1 MIRNEWR
8 TNPTK
13 ARVTGLPCVADDRV
27 VFRVYLHGTI
37 DVYTTDGRTFFSKA
51 GGASRQQRDRAEQA
65 ARDWAMRHGDTM
77 EELLAALP
85 RRSWWRRILNV
96 A

>member
-8 TNPTK
+8 TSLTQ
-13 ARVTGLPCVADDRV
+13 AWVTGSPCVAEDRII
-27 VFRVYLHGTI
+27 FRVCLHGTI
-37 DVYTTDGRTFFSKA
+37 DVYTSDGRDFFSKA

-65 ARDWAMRHGDTM
+65 AREWAMKHGDKM
-77 EELLAALP
+77 QELLAMLP
-85 RRSWWRRILNV
+85 RRAWWRRVLDV